1 MNRKKIKQEIKI
13 KTNYLLTNLNKMS
26 MKKVYLFLAAVAGMT
41 ITSCTTN
48 DYLGDVNNEQA
59 INDGSIQFGLG
70 FQNMTRANIAGSDA
84 AKKLGNHFYVA
95 GTKGTEQTTSPS
107 TTAVFDNYLVSYEA
121 NSAGT
126 SESNTANWEYVGV
139 TPDGTN
145 YAKLSPASVTA
156 QTVKYWDYSQ
166 TRYDFLAFSTGSYK
180 AVNKTNLSGEG
191 DNQIGADEIG
201 VTAMKYG
208 SGLAGATAYTFYV
221 PSADAIENAYITD
234 ITPVLKANY
243 GNDVQL
249 TFKNLGAKI
258 RIGLYE
264 TVPGYSVKNVVFYT
278 VDGTNDFT
286 DANKGATATLLSAD
300 DTNGFVTKGTIAVMF
315 PSIGTEGSSK
325 ADYNKAS
332 VTVTPVNPASPAAA
346 VIKKEFGSLNYT
358 GKETSEAD
366 GNYYLGRTLPNAT
379 FAGAVAKDYYQ
390 VVFPVSSSSA
400 ALTLRVD
407 YTLVSTDGSNE
418 EIKVY
423 GAKAVVPA
431 TYTVWQPNYAYTY
444 IFKISD
450 NTNGWTDPTGAEP
463 AGLFP
468 ITFDAV
474 VAEAKETSGQQTT
487 VTTVATPSITTYQQG
502 HTKANN
508 EYSKTQKAGADTEN
522 TKALYVQ
529 VMNNSTADPTLVT
542 TLAADKSN
550 SLIYLLSDDA
560 TEAKVMD
567 ALQMRTTEVGT
578 VASANVKGRNGLELT
593 NAAAN
598 IDNTV
603 TQIVNGAD
611 DKPKTVDGGSA
622 AKINISALTAG
633 KSYAYVYIPTAK
645 TKEINQFEYVPITV
659 GQKIN
664 GSDTEHVYYTLT
676 VGQVAAGE
684 TLAAAEDPNTV
695 ANEAYVYFSVTK
707 DASNNDVYSYI
718 SPLGK
723 GSIPAG
729 CKKVAKTTITG
740 NATATGND
748 NAVANTFYFDKY
760 ITNDAKYAVKVF
772 KVLP

>member
-1 MNRKKIKQEIKI
+1 M
-13 KTNYLLTNLNKMS
+13 KTKYFIFAASALVALASCSNEEYIGDNSLTS
-26 MKKVYLFLAAVAGMT
+26 AEG
-41 ITSCTTN
+41 
-48 DYLGDVNNEQA
+48 
-59 INDGSIQFGLG
+59 DGSIQFSYTMP
-70 FQNMTRANIAGSDA
+70 NATRADIYGATA
-84 AKKLGNHFYVA
+84 AEKLGNHFYVA
-95 GTKGTEQTTSPS
+95 GTKGTEQSTSPS
-107 TTAVFDNYLVSYEA
+107 TTAVFDNYLVAYTA

-126 SESNTANWEYVGV
+126 TESNTANWEYVGV

-145 YAKLSPASVTA
+145 YAKLSPASVAA

-180 AVNKTNLSGEG
+180 AVKKTNLSGEG
-191 DNQIGADEIG
+191 EGQIAADEIG

-208 SGLAGATAYTFYV
+208 SALASATAYTFYV
-221 PSADAIENAYITD
+221 PSADAVENAYITD

-315 PSIGTEGSSK
+315 PSIGTESSSK

-332 VTVTPVNPASPAAA
+332 VTVTPVNPASPASA
-346 VIKKEFGSLNYT
+346 VIKKEFGTLNYT
-358 GKETSEAD
+358 GRQTSEAE
-366 GNYYLGRTLPNAT
+366 GNYYLGRTLPTAT
-379 FAGAVAKDYYQ
+379 FAGKVAEDYYK
-390 VVFPVSSSSA
+390 VVFPVSGSSA

-431 TYTVWQPNYAYTY
+431 TYTIWQPNYAYTY

-474 VAEAKETSGQQTT
+474 VAEVKEVSGQQTT

-508 EYSKTQKAGADTEN
+508 EYSKSQTAGATAGV
-522 TKALYVQ
+522 KKLYVQ
-529 VMNNSTADPTLVT
+529 VMNNSTADPSLVT

-550 SLIYLLSDDA
+550 SLIYKLSADA

-578 VASANVKGRNGLELT
+578 VASADVKGRNGLTLT
-593 NAAAN
+593 NAATN
-598 IDNTV
+598 INNAV
-603 TQIVNGAD
+603 TSIVNGSD
-611 DKPKTVDGGSA
+611 DKAITVAAGSA
-622 AKINISALTAG
+622 AEISIASLDVAT
-633 KSYAYVYIPTAK
+633 YAYVYIPTAK
-645 TKEINQFEYVPITV
+645 TKEVNQFEYVPVTA

-664 GSDTEHVYYTLT
+664 GSDTEHVYYQLT
-676 VGQVAAGE
+676 VAEIAAGE
-684 TLAAAEDPNTV
+684 TLAAAEDPNTA

-729 CKKVAKTTITG
+729 CKKVAKSTITG
-740 NATATGND
+740 NATVTGND
-748 NAVANTFYFDKY
+748 NAAANTFYFDKY
-760 ITNDAKYAVKVF
+760 ITNDGVYAVKVF
-772 KVLP
+772 KVVA